1 MEQANRQIR
10 EDSAEWQETL
20 GAAQV
25 LLGDKVP
32 SALTRAIRDNARR
45 DDRIVDQGLLATRTI
60 EDGDGF
66 ARTNLII
73 EGNRGIPTEAFK
85 LNDVSFDQLS
95 ENVHMPVKYARY
107 LRANHPSLLDRN
119 FNQILGTE
127 EKRKLVRI
135 LGGDNSMSHA
145 TAILSDKFKTF
156 DNIDLLMSVIY
167 PLIESHPTVDG
178 TYAGTA
184 QWEAQRVDFTEKRMY
199 IKFASKVYQTQAA
212 AVGDMVGLGLSISN
226 SESGHGAVTVE
237 QLLITLACLNG
248 MTIGNRSRTAH
259 LGGAKLEDE
268 VHALLTDE
276 TKALDNQALA
286 SKLRDI
292 VGNYSATDSFD
303 KAVDKF
309 REAGKDGMTNDTTE
323 KSLTDL
329 SEGVGRVLNLSKPE
343 RASVLHSLVATLRQS
358 GYVGNPVNRATLV
371 NAVTGVQNTCP
382 IDDRGLWENRGAK
395 LLDMSAAAR
404 GNFPVLQA
412 A

>member
-1 MEQANRQIR
+1 MEQSNRQIK
-10 EDSAEWQETL
+10 EDSSDFKELL
-20 GAAQV
+20 GASQA

-32 SALTRAIRDNARR
+32 SALLRAVRDNARR
-45 DDRIVDQGLLATRTI
+45 DDRIIKDQGLLSAQTKQDSGGI
-60 EDGDGF
+60 N
-66 ARTNLII
+66 RTNLII
-73 EGNRGIPTEAFK
+73 EASKGRRTEVFN
-85 LNDVSFDQLS
+85 LNDVSFDQLAD
-95 ENVHMPVKYARY
+95 NVHMPVRFARY
-107 LRANHPSLLDRN
+107 LRESHPAVLDYN
-119 FNQILGTE
+119 FNQILATE
-127 EKRKLVRI
+127 DKHKIVRV
-135 LGGDNSMSHA
+135 LKNGEGNLSTV

-156 DNIDLLMSVIY
+156 DNIDLLMAVIY
-167 PLIESHPTVDG
+167 PLLESHPQYG
-178 TYAGTA
+178 TCPA
-184 QWEAQRVDFTEKRMY
+184 QWEAKRVDFTEKCMY
-199 IKFASKVYQTQAA
+199 LKFVSKVYQSEAA

-248 MTIGNRSRTAH
+248 MTIGQSCRRAH

-292 VGNYSATDSFD
+292 VGSFGSTDSFD

-323 KSLTDL
+323 TSLTDL

-358 GYVGNPVNRATLV
+358 GYIGNPINRATLT
-371 NAVTGVQNTCP
+371 NAVTGVQNICN
-382 IDDRGLWENRGAK
+382 IDDRGLWESRGAK
-395 LLDMSAAAR
+395 ILNMGNSAR

>member
-1 MEQANRQIR
+1 MEQSNRQIQ
-10 EDSAEWQETL
+10 ESSPEWAELL
-20 GAAQV
+20 GASEY

-32 SALTRAIRDNARR
+32 SALTRAVRDNARR
-45 DDRIVDQGLLATRTI
+45 DDRILDQGLLCAQTT
-60 EDGDGF
+60 EDGAGIN
-66 ARTNLII
+66 RTDLII
-73 EGNRGIPTEAFK
+73 EGYHGSPSEIFN

-107 LRANHPSLLDRN
+107 LRENHPSVLDTN
-119 FNQILGTE
+119 FNHILARE
-127 EKRKLVRI
+127 DKRKLVRV
-135 LGGDNSMSHA
+135 LQNGGDNRSSI

-156 DNIDLLMSVIY
+156 DNIDLLMSVIN
-167 PLIESHPTVDG
+167 PLLESHATIDG
-178 TYAGTA
+178 YEGTA
-184 QWEAQRVDFTEKRMY
+184 QWEAKRVDFTEKRMY
-199 IKFASKVYQTQAA
+199 LKFVSKVYQSEGA
-212 AVGDMVGLGLSISN
+212 AVGDMVGLGLSVSN

-237 QLLITLACLNG
+237 QLLMTLVCLNG
-248 MTIGNRSRTAH
+248 MTLGNKSRTAH

-292 VGNYSATDSFD
+292 VGNYSSTDSFD
-303 KAVDKF
+303 AAVTKF
-309 REAGKDGMTNDTTE
+309 REAGKDGMTDDTTE

-343 RASVLHSLVATLRQS
+343 RASVLHSLVATLRQA
-358 GYVGNPVNRATLV
+358 GYVNNPINRATLT
-371 NAVTGVQNTCP
+371 NAVTGVQNICN
-382 IDDRGLWENRGAK
+382 IDDRGLWESRGAK
-395 LLDMSAAAR
+395 ILNMSNSAR